1 MMTTLDGTAEAL
13 ATQRNPR
20 PAAIRCARSHLR
32 DRKLAGMRL
41 SPNFTLAQLTHS
53 DTALARGIVNQ
64 PDQWQID
71 GLMRLAQ
78 TLELVMAL
86 LRAPLSIS
94 SAYRC
99 PELNAAV
106 GGAPESRHALGL
118 AVDFTCPQFGT
129 SLAAARAIAD
139 SALEFDQLI
148 HEYGRWVHLGLAPAA
163 TVPRRQTL
171 TICSARH
178 GYVDGLS
185 DCTLEH

>member
-1 MMTTLDGTAEAL
+1 
-13 ATQRNPR
+13 
-20 PAAIRCARSHLR
+20 
-32 DRKLAGMRL
+32 MRL

-64 PDQWQID
+64 PGRADIAN
-71 GLMRLAQ
+71 LERLAQ
-78 TLELVMAL
+78 TLESVLSL
-86 LRAPLSIS
+86 LDAPLTIS

-106 GGAPESRHALGL
+106 GGSPGSRHALGL

-129 SLAAARAIAD
+129 PLATAHAIAD
-139 SALEFDQLI
+139 SMLDFDQLI

-163 TVPRRQTL
+163 ITARRQTL
-171 TICSARH
+171 TICSARG

-185 DCTLEH
+185 DCPT

>member
-1 MMTTLDGTAEAL
+1 
-13 ATQRNPR
+13 
-20 PAAIRCARSHLR
+20 
-32 DRKLAGMRL
+32 MRL

-53 DTALARGIVNQ
+53 DTALARGIVNL
-64 PDQWQID
+64 PDQIEIAS
-71 GLMRLAQ
+71 LMRLAQ
-78 TLELVMAL
+78 ALELVMSL

-106 GGAPESRHALGL
+106 GGVPGSRHAMGL
-118 AVDFTCPQFGT
+118 AVDFTCPQFGAP
-129 SLAAARAIAD
+129 LATARAIAD

-163 TVPRRQTL
+163 SVPRRQTL
-171 TICSARH
+171 TICSARS

-185 DCTLEH
+185 DCPADH

>member
-1 MMTTLDGTAEAL
+1 
-13 ATQRNPR
+13 
-20 PAAIRCARSHLR
+20 
-32 DRKLAGMRL
+32 MRL

-53 DTALARGIVNQ
+53 DTAQARGIVNQ
-64 PDQWQID
+64 PDQLQTAN
-71 GLMRLAQ
+71 LVCLAQ
-78 TLELVMAL
+78 TLELVMSL
-86 LRAPLSIS
+86 LGAPLSIS

-106 GGAPESRHALGL
+106 GGASGSRHALGL

-129 SLAAARAIAD
+129 PLAAARTIAD

-163 TVPRRQTL
+163 NVPRRQTL
-171 TICSARH
+171 TVCSARS

-185 DCTLEH
+185 DCPADR